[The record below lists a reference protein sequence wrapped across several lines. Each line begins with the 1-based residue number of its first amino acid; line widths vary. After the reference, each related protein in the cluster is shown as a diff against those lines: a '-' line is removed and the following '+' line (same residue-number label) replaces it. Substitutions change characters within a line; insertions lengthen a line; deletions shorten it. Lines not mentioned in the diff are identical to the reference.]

1 MIYTISLKENKIEK
15 KDEIFYF
22 EMAQSYELT
31 DLGINKIIYND
42 DTDEYKYFDNT
53 NKELDIELNE
63 YQKTVRDT
71 ILTTFHSLFDADAL
85 NRLKQRKI
93 YDLKTQCTFNN
104 YCDVNCNFMSSFGVL
119 LQGDRQHIDYYKN
132 LLNYTENNMV
142 ITDVTGEQQEV
153 TKEQLN
159 TIIEEATINLEYQLK
174 QQQQAIADLSSL
186 ADEQSIEEY
195 KVIITPY
202 NFFSTN
208 DNQPDI
214 EDIRIK
220 VKNELM
226 YPQTLSDGLL
236 ELSDQYETTNTEN
249 QDAIIELS
257 DLVCELQEE
266 VKKLKA
272 KQGA

>member
-53 NKELDIELNE
+53 NKELDIELNA
-63 YQKTVRDT
+63 YQESVRDT

-85 NRLKQRKI
+85 LRLKQRKI
-93 YDLKTQCTFNN
+93 YDLKTQCTFND
-104 YCDVNCNFMSSFGVL
+104 YCDINCNFFCSFGL
-119 LQGDRQHIDYYKN
+119 LLPGDKQHIDLYKS
-132 LLNYTENNMV
+132 LLNYTDTNLV
-142 ITDVTGEQQEV
+142 ITDMNGDKQEV

-159 TIIEEATINLEYQLK
+159 TIIEECLINLEYLQK
-174 QQQQAIADLSSL
+174 QQQQAI
-186 ADEQSIEEY
+186 IEIASFNSEESVTNY
-195 KVIITPY
+195 NAVISPF
-202 NFFSTN
+202 NFFSSG
-208 DNQPDI
+208 DQSEI
-214 EDIRIK
+214 EDLRVK

-236 ELSDQYETTNTEN
+236 ELSDQYETSNTEN

-272 KQGA
+272 KLGA

>member
-1 MIYTISLKENKIEK
+1 MQS
-15 KDEIFYF
+15 
-22 EMAQSYELT
+22 QSYELT

-85 NRLKQRKI
+85 LRLRQRKI

-119 LQGDRQHIDYYKN
+119 FQGDRQHIDYYKN

-174 QQQQAIADLSSL
+174 QQQQAIADISALG
-186 ADEQSIEEY
+186 DERSIEEY
-195 KVIITPY
+195 KAIITPY

-226 YPQTLSDGLL
+226 YPQTLSDSLL

>member
-22 EMAQSYELT
+22 KMAQSYELT

-63 YQKTVRDT
+63 YQKTVQDT

-93 YDLKTQCTFNN
+93 YDLKTQCTFND
-104 YCDVNCNFMSSFGVL
+104 YCDINCNFFCSFGL
-119 LQGDRQHIDYYKN
+119 LLPGDKQHIDLYKS
-132 LLNYTENNMV
+132 LLNYTDTNLV
-142 ITDVTGEQQEV
+142 ITDMNGDKQEV

-159 TIIEEATINLEYQLK
+159 TIIEECLINLEYLQK
-174 QQQQAIADLSSL
+174 QQQQAI
-186 ADEQSIEEY
+186 IEIASFNSEESVTNY
-195 KVIITPY
+195 NAVISPF
-202 NFFSTN
+202 NFFSSG
-208 DNQPDI
+208 DQSEI
-214 EDIRIK
+214 EDLRVK

-236 ELSDQYETTNTEN
+236 ELSDQYETSNTEN

-272 KQGA
+272 KLGA

>member
-22 EMAQSYELT
+22 KMAQSYELT

-93 YDLKTQCTFNN
+93 YDLKTQCTFND
-104 YCDVNCNFMSSFGVL
+104 YCDINCNFFCSFGL
-119 LQGDRQHIDYYKN
+119 LLPGDKQHIDLYKS
-132 LLNYTENNMV
+132 LLNYTDTNLV
-142 ITDVTGEQQEV
+142 ITDMNGDKQEV

-159 TIIEEATINLEYQLK
+159 TIIEECLINLEYLQK
-174 QQQQAIADLSSL
+174 QQQQAI
-186 ADEQSIEEY
+186 IEIASFNSEESVTNY
-195 KVIITPY
+195 NAVISPF
-202 NFFSTN
+202 NFFSSG
-208 DNQPDI
+208 DQSEI
-214 EDIRIK
+214 EDLRVK

-226 YPQTLSDGLL
+226 YPQALSDGLL

-266 VKKLKA
+266 VKQLKA
-272 KQGA
+272 KLGA

>member
-53 NKELDIELNE
+53 NKELDIELNA
-63 YQKTVRDT
+63 YQESVRDT

-93 YDLKTQCTFNN
+93 YDLKTQCTFND
-104 YCDVNCNFMSSFGVL
+104 YCDINCNFFCSFGL
-119 LQGDRQHIDYYKN
+119 LLPGDKQHIDLYKS
-132 LLNYTENNMV
+132 LLNYTDTNLV
-142 ITDVTGEQQEV
+142 ITDMNGDKQEV

-159 TIIEEATINLEYQLK
+159 TIIEESLINLEYLQK
-174 QQQQAIADLSSL
+174 QQQQAI
-186 ADEQSIEEY
+186 IEIASFNSEESVTNY
-195 KVIITPY
+195 NAVISPF
-202 NFFSTN
+202 NFFSSG
-208 DNQPDI
+208 DQSEI
-214 EDIRIK
+214 EDLRVK
-220 VKNELM
+220 VKNKLM

-236 ELSDQYETTNTEN
+236 ELSDQYETSNTEN

-272 KQGA
+272 KLGA

>member
-31 DLGINKIIYND
+31 DLGINKIIHND

-53 NKELDIELNE
+53 NKELDIELNA
-63 YQKTVRDT
+63 YQESVRDT

-93 YDLKTQCTFNN
+93 YDLKTQCTFND
-104 YCDVNCNFMSSFGVL
+104 YCDINCNFFCSFGL
-119 LQGDRQHIDYYKN
+119 LLPGDKQHIDLYKS
-132 LLNYTENNMV
+132 LLNYTDTNLV
-142 ITDVTGEQQEV
+142 ITDMNGDKQEV

-159 TIIEEATINLEYQLK
+159 TIIEECLINLEYLQK
-174 QQQQAIADLSSL
+174 QQQQAI
-186 ADEQSIEEY
+186 IEIASFNSEESVTNY
-195 KVIITPY
+195 NAVISPF
-202 NFFSTN
+202 NFFSSG
-208 DNQPDI
+208 DQSEI
-214 EDIRIK
+214 EDLRVK

-236 ELSDQYETTNTEN
+236 ELSDQYETSNTEN

-266 VKKLKA
+266 VKQLKA
-272 KQGA
+272 KLGA

>member
-63 YQKTVRDT
+63 FQKTVRDT

-93 YDLKTQCTFNN
+93 YDLKTQCTFND
-104 YCDVNCNFMSSFGVL
+104 YCDINCNFFCSFGL
-119 LQGDRQHIDYYKN
+119 LLPGDKQHIDMYKS
-132 LLNYTENNMV
+132 LLNYTDTNLV
-142 ITDVTGEQQEV
+142 ITDMNGDKQEV

-159 TIIEEATINLEYQLK
+159 TIIEECLINLEYLQK
-174 QQQQAIADLSSL
+174 QQQQAI
-186 ADEQSIEEY
+186 IEIASFNSEESVTNY
-195 KVIITPY
+195 NAVISPF
-202 NFFSTN
+202 NFFSSG
-208 DNQPDI
+208 DQSEI
-214 EDIRIK
+214 EDLRVK

-226 YPQTLSDGLL
+226 YPQVLSDGLL

>member
-31 DLGINKIIYND
+31 DLSINKIIYND

-53 NKELDIELNE
+53 NKELDIELNA
-63 YQKTVRDT
+63 YQESVRDT

-93 YDLKTQCTFNN
+93 YDLKTQCTFND
-104 YCDVNCNFMSSFGVL
+104 YCDINCNFFCSFGL
-119 LQGDRQHIDYYKN
+119 LLPGDKQHIDLYKS
-132 LLNYTENNMV
+132 LLNYTDTNLV
-142 ITDVTGEQQEV
+142 ITDMNGDKQEV

-159 TIIEEATINLEYQLK
+159 TIIEECLINLEYLQK
-174 QQQQAIADLSSL
+174 QQQQAI
-186 ADEQSIEEY
+186 IEIASFNSEESVTNY
-195 KVIITPY
+195 NAVISPF
-202 NFFSTN
+202 NFFSSG
-208 DNQPDI
+208 DQSEI
-214 EDIRIK
+214 EDLRVK

-236 ELSDQYETTNTEN
+236 ELSDQYETSNTEN

-266 VKKLKA
+266 VKQLKA
-272 KQGA
+272 KLGA

>member
-22 EMAQSYELT
+22 EMGQSYELT

-42 DTDEYKYFDNT
+42 DTNEYKYFDNT
-53 NKELDIELNE
+53 NKELDIELNA
-63 YQKTVRDT
+63 YQESVRDT

-85 NRLKQRKI
+85 LRLRQRKI

-119 LQGDRQHIDYYKN
+119 FQGDRQHIDYYKN

-142 ITDVTGEQQEV
+142 ITDVTGKQQEV

-174 QQQQAIADLSSL
+174 QQQQAIADISAL

-195 KVIITPY
+195 KAIITPY

-236 ELSDQYETTNTEN
+236 ELSDQYEVSNTEN
-249 QDAIIELS
+249 QDAIVELS

-266 VKKLKA
+266 VKQLKA

>member
-42 DTDEYKYFDNT
+42 DTNEYKYFDNT
-53 NKELDIELNE
+53 NKELDIELNA
-63 YQKTVRDT
+63 YQESVRDT

-93 YDLKTQCTFNN
+93 YDLKTQCTFND
-104 YCDVNCNFMSSFGVL
+104 YCDINCNFFCSFGL
-119 LQGDRQHIDYYKN
+119 LLPGDKQHIDLYKS
-132 LLNYTENNMV
+132 LLNYTDTNLV
-142 ITDVTGEQQEV
+142 ITDMNGDKQEV

-159 TIIEEATINLEYQLK
+159 TIIEECLINLEYLQK
-174 QQQQAIADLSSL
+174 QQQQAI
-186 ADEQSIEEY
+186 IEIASFNSEESVTNY
-195 KVIITPY
+195 NAVISPF
-202 NFFSTN
+202 NFFSSG
-208 DNQPDI
+208 DQSEI
-214 EDIRIK
+214 EDLRVK

-236 ELSDQYETTNTEN
+236 ELSDQYETSNTEN

-266 VKKLKA
+266 VKQLKA
-272 KQGA
+272 KLGA

>member
-31 DLGINKIIYND
+31 DLDINKIIYND

-53 NKELDIELNE
+53 NKDLDIELNE

-85 NRLKQRKI
+85 KRLKQRKI

-119 LQGDRQHIDYYKN
+119 FQGDRQHIDYYKN

-195 KVIITPY
+195 KAIITPY

-236 ELSDQYETTNTEN
+236 ELSDQYETSNTEN

>member
-93 YDLKTQCTFNN
+93 YDLKTQCTFND
-104 YCDVNCNFMSSFGVL
+104 YCDINCNFFCSFGL
-119 LQGDRQHIDYYKN
+119 LLPGDKQHIDLYKS
-132 LLNYTENNMV
+132 LLNYTDTNLV
-142 ITDVTGEQQEV
+142 ITDMNGDKQEV

-159 TIIEEATINLEYQLK
+159 TIIEECLINLEYLQK
-174 QQQQAIADLSSL
+174 QQQQAI
-186 ADEQSIEEY
+186 IEIASFNSEEGVTNY
-195 KVIITPY
+195 NAVISPF
-202 NFFSTN
+202 NFFSSG
-208 DNQPDI
+208 DQSEI
-214 EDIRIK
+214 EDLRVK

-226 YPQTLSDGLL
+226 YPQVLSDGLL

-266 VKKLKA
+266 VKQLKA
-272 KQGA
+272 KLGA

>member
-93 YDLKTQCTFNN
+93 YDLKTQCTFND
-104 YCDVNCNFMSSFGVL
+104 YCDINCNFFCSFGL
-119 LQGDRQHIDYYKN
+119 LLPGDKQHIDLYKS
-132 LLNYTENNMV
+132 LLNYTDTNLV
-142 ITDVTGEQQEV
+142 ITDMNGDKQEV

-159 TIIEEATINLEYQLK
+159 TIIEECLINLEYLQK
-174 QQQQAIADLSSL
+174 QQQQAI
-186 ADEQSIEEY
+186 IEIASFNSEESVTNY
-195 KVIITPY
+195 NAVISPF
-202 NFFSTN
+202 NFFSSG
-208 DNQPDI
+208 DQSEI
-214 EDIRIK
+214 EDLRVK

-226 YPQTLSDGLL
+226 YPQVLSDGLL

-266 VKKLKA
+266 VKQLKA
-272 KQGA
+272 KLGA

>member
-93 YDLKTQCTFNN
+93 YDLKTQCTFND
-104 YCDVNCNFMSSFGVL
+104 YCDINCNFFCSFGL
-119 LQGDRQHIDYYKN
+119 LLPGDKQHIDLYKS
-132 LLNYTENNMV
+132 LLNYTDTNLV
-142 ITDVTGEQQEV
+142 ITDMNGDKQEV

-159 TIIEEATINLEYQLK
+159 TIIEECLINLEYLQK
-174 QQQQAIADLSSL
+174 QQQQAI
-186 ADEQSIEEY
+186 IEIASFNSEEGVTNY
-195 KVIITPY
+195 NAVISPF
-202 NFFSTN
+202 NFFSSG
-208 DNQPDI
+208 DQSEI
-214 EDIRIK
+214 EDLRVK

-236 ELSDQYETTNTEN
+236 ELSDQYETSNTEN

-266 VKKLKA
+266 VKQLKA

>member
-42 DTDEYKYFDNT
+42 DTDEYNYFDNT
-53 NKELDIELNE
+53 NKELDIELNA
-63 YQKTVRDT
+63 YQESVRDT

-93 YDLKTQCTFNN
+93 YDLKTQCTFND
-104 YCDVNCNFMSSFGVL
+104 YCDINCNFFCSFGL
-119 LQGDRQHIDYYKN
+119 LLPGDKQHIDLYKS
-132 LLNYTENNMV
+132 LLNCTDTKLV
-142 ITDVTGEQQEV
+142 ITDMNGDKQEV

-159 TIIEEATINLEYQLK
+159 TIIEECLINLEYLQK
-174 QQQQAIADLSSL
+174 QQQQAI
-186 ADEQSIEEY
+186 IEIASFNSEESVTNY
-195 KVIITPY
+195 NAVISPF
-202 NFFSTN
+202 NFFSSG
-208 DNQPDI
+208 DQSEI
-214 EDIRIK
+214 EDLRVK

-236 ELSDQYETTNTEN
+236 ELSDQYETSNTEN

-266 VKKLKA
+266 VKQLKA
-272 KQGA
+272 KLGA

>member
-53 NKELDIELNE
+53 NKDLDIELNE

-71 ILTTFHSLFDADAL
+71 ILTTFHSLFNADAL

-93 YDLKTQCTFNN
+93 YDLKTQCTFND
-104 YCDVNCNFMSSFGVL
+104 YCDINCNFFCSFGL
-119 LQGDRQHIDYYKN
+119 LLPGDKQHIDLYKS
-132 LLNYTENNMV
+132 LLNYTDTNLV
-142 ITDVTGEQQEV
+142 ITDMNGDKQEV

-159 TIIEEATINLEYQLK
+159 TIIEECLINLEYLQK
-174 QQQQAIADLSSL
+174 QQQQAI
-186 ADEQSIEEY
+186 IEIASFNSEESVTNY
-195 KVIITPY
+195 NAVISPF
-202 NFFSTN
+202 NFFSSG
-208 DNQPDI
+208 DQSEI
-214 EDIRIK
+214 EDLRVK

-226 YPQTLSDGLL
+226 YPQALSDGLL
-236 ELSDQYETTNTEN
+236 ELSDQYETSNTEN

-272 KQGA
+272 KLGA

>member
-71 ILTTFHSLFDADAL
+71 LLTTFRSLFCAVAL
-85 NRLKQRKI
+85 LRLRQRKI

-195 KVIITPY
+195 KAIITPY

>member
-53 NKELDIELNE
+53 NKDLDIELNE

-93 YDLKTQCTFNN
+93 YDLKTQCTFND
-104 YCDVNCNFMSSFGVL
+104 YCDINCNFFCSFGL
-119 LQGDRQHIDYYKN
+119 LLPGDKQHIDLYKS
-132 LLNYTENNMV
+132 LLNYTDTNLV
-142 ITDVTGEQQEV
+142 ITDMNGDKQEV

-159 TIIEEATINLEYQLK
+159 TIIEECLINLEYLQK
-174 QQQQAIADLSSL
+174 QQQQAI
-186 ADEQSIEEY
+186 IEIASFNSEESVTNY
-195 KVIITPY
+195 NAVISPF
-202 NFFSTN
+202 NFFSSG
-208 DNQPDI
+208 DQSEI
-214 EDIRIK
+214 EDLRVK

-226 YPQTLSDGLL
+226 YPQALSDGLL

-266 VKKLKA
+266 VKQLKA
-272 KQGA
+272 KLGA

>member
-22 EMAQSYELT
+22 EISQSYELT

-53 NKELDIELNE
+53 NKELDIELND
-63 YQKTVRDT
+63 YQQTVRDT

-93 YDLKTQCTFNN
+93 YDLKTQCTFND
-104 YCDVNCNFMSSFGVL
+104 YCDINCNFFCSFGL
-119 LQGDRQHIDYYKN
+119 LLPGDKQHIDLYKS
-132 LLNYTENNMV
+132 LLNYTDTNLV
-142 ITDVTGEQQEV
+142 ITDMNGDKQEV

-159 TIIEEATINLEYQLK
+159 TIIEECLINLEYLQK
-174 QQQQAIADLSSL
+174 QQQQAI
-186 ADEQSIEEY
+186 IEIASFNSEESVTNY
-195 KVIITPY
+195 NAVISPF
-202 NFFSTN
+202 NFFSSG
-208 DNQPDI
+208 DQSEI
-214 EDIRIK
+214 EDLRVK

-236 ELSDQYETTNTEN
+236 ELSDQYETSNTEN

-266 VKKLKA
+266 VKQLKA
-272 KQGA
+272 KLGA

>member
-22 EMAQSYELT
+22 KMAQSYELT

-63 YQKTVRDT
+63 YQKTVQDT

-93 YDLKTQCTFNN
+93 YDLKTQCTFND
-104 YCDVNCNFMSSFGVL
+104 YCDINCNFFCSFGL
-119 LQGDRQHIDYYKN
+119 LLPGDKQHIDLYKS
-132 LLNYTENNMV
+132 LLNYTDTNLV
-142 ITDVTGEQQEV
+142 ITDMNGDKQEV

-159 TIIEEATINLEYQLK
+159 TIIEECLINLEYLQK
-174 QQQQAIADLSSL
+174 QQQQAI
-186 ADEQSIEEY
+186 IEIASFNSEESVTNY
-195 KVIITPY
+195 NAVISPF
-202 NFFSTN
+202 NFFSSG
-208 DNQPDI
+208 DQPDI

-272 KQGA
+272 KLGA

>member
-93 YDLKTQCTFNN
+93 YDLKTQCTFND
-104 YCDVNCNFMSSFGVL
+104 YCDINCNFFCSFGL
-119 LQGDRQHIDYYKN
+119 LLPGDKQHIDLYKS
-132 LLNYTENNMV
+132 LLNYTDTNLV
-142 ITDVTGEQQEV
+142 ITDMNGDKQEV

-159 TIIEEATINLEYQLK
+159 TIIEECLINLEYLQK
-174 QQQQAIADLSSL
+174 QQQQAI
-186 ADEQSIEEY
+186 IEIASFNSEESVTNY
-195 KVIITPY
+195 NAVISTF
-202 NFFSTN
+202 NFFSSG
-208 DNQPDI
+208 DQSEI
-214 EDIRIK
+214 EDLRVK

-226 YPQTLSDGLL
+226 YPQVLSDGLL

-266 VKKLKA
+266 VKQLKA
-272 KQGA
+272 KLGA

>member
-93 YDLKTQCTFNN
+93 YDLKTQCTFND
-104 YCDVNCNFMSSFGVL
+104 YCDINCNFFCSFGL
-119 LQGDRQHIDYYKN
+119 LLPGDKQHIDMYKS
-132 LLNYTENNMV
+132 LLNYTDTNLV
-142 ITDVTGEQQEV
+142 ITDMNGDKQEV

-159 TIIEEATINLEYQLK
+159 TIIEECLINLEYLQK
-174 QQQQAIADLSSL
+174 QQQQAI
-186 ADEQSIEEY
+186 IEIASFNSEESVTNY
-195 KVIITPY
+195 NAVISPF
-202 NFFSTN
+202 NFFSSG
-208 DNQPDI
+208 DQSEI
-214 EDIRIK
+214 EDLRVK

-226 YPQTLSDGLL
+226 YPQVLSDGLL
-236 ELSDQYETTNTEN
+236 ELSDQYETSNTEN

-266 VKKLKA
+266 VKQLKA
-272 KQGA
+272 KLGA

>member
-22 EMAQSYELT
+22 KMAQSYELT

-63 YQKTVRDT
+63 YQKTVQDT

-93 YDLKTQCTFNN
+93 YDLKTQCTFND
-104 YCDVNCNFMSSFGVL
+104 YCDINCNFFCSFGL
-119 LQGDRQHIDYYKN
+119 LLPGDKQHIDLYKS
-132 LLNYTENNMV
+132 LLNYTDTNLV
-142 ITDVTGEQQEV
+142 ITDMNGDKQEV

-159 TIIEEATINLEYQLK
+159 TIIEECLINLEYLQK
-174 QQQQAIADLSSL
+174 QQQQAI
-186 ADEQSIEEY
+186 IEIASFNSEESVTNY
-195 KVIITPY
+195 NAVISPF
-202 NFFSTN
+202 NFFSSG
-208 DNQPDI
+208 DQSEI
-214 EDIRIK
+214 EDLRVK

-236 ELSDQYETTNTEN
+236 ELSDQYETSNTEN

-266 VKKLKA
+266 VKQLKA
-272 KQGA
+272 KLGA

>member
-132 LLNYTENNMV
+132 LLNYTENSMV

-174 QQQQAIADLSSL
+174 QQQQAIVDLSSL

-195 KVIITPY
+195 KAIITPY

-236 ELSDQYETTNTEN
+236 ELSDQYETTNSEN

>member
-15 KDEIFYF
+15 TDEIFYF

-85 NRLKQRKI
+85 LRLRRRKI

-119 LQGDRQHIDYYKN
+119 FQGDRQHIDYYKN

-195 KVIITPY
+195 KAIITPY

-236 ELSDQYETTNTEN
+236 ELSDQYEISNTEN

>member
-93 YDLKTQCTFNN
+93 YDLKTQCTFND
-104 YCDVNCNFMSSFGVL
+104 YCDINCNFFCSFGL
-119 LQGDRQHIDYYKN
+119 LLPGDKQHIDLYKS
-132 LLNYTENNMV
+132 LLNYTDTNLV
-142 ITDVTGEQQEV
+142 ITDMNGDKQEV

-159 TIIEEATINLEYQLK
+159 TIIEECLINLEYLQK
-174 QQQQAIADLSSL
+174 QQQQAI
-186 ADEQSIEEY
+186 IEIASFNSEESVTNY
-195 KVIITPY
+195 NAVISPF
-202 NFFSTN
+202 NFFSSG
-208 DNQPDI
+208 DQSEI
-214 EDIRIK
+214 EDLRVK
-220 VKNELM
+220 VKNKLM
-226 YPQTLSDGLL
+226 YPQALSDGLL

-266 VKKLKA
+266 VKQLKA
-272 KQGA
+272 KLGA

>member
-1 MIYTISLKENKIEK
+1 MIYTISLKENKLEK
-15 KDEIFYF
+15 TDEIFYF
-22 EMAQSYELT
+22 EISQSYELT

-42 DTDEYKYFDNT
+42 DTNEYKYFDNT
-53 NKELDIELNE
+53 NKELDIELNS
-63 YQKTVRDT
+63 YQQTVRDT
-71 ILTTFHSLFDADAL
+71 ILTTFHSLFDADTL
-85 NRLKQRKI
+85 LRLRQRKI
-93 YDLKTQCTFNN
+93 YDLKTQCAFNN

-119 LQGDRQHIDYYKN
+119 LQGDKQHIDYYKN
-132 LLNYTENNMV
+132 LLNYTENNLV

-174 QQQQAIADLSSL
+174 QQQQAIADISSL
-186 ADEQSIEEY
+186 DDEQSIEEY
-195 KVIITPY
+195 KAIITPY
-202 NFFSTN
+202 NFFSVN

-226 YPQTLSDGLL
+226 YPQTLTDGLL
-236 ELSDQYETTNTEN
+236 ELSDQYEISNTEN

-266 VKKLKA
+266 VKQLKA
-272 KQGA
+272 KLGA

>member
-53 NKELDIELNE
+53 NKELDIELNA
-63 YQKTVRDT
+63 YQESVRDT

-93 YDLKTQCTFNN
+93 YDLKTQCTFND
-104 YCDVNCNFMSSFGVL
+104 YCDINCNFFCSFGL
-119 LQGDRQHIDYYKN
+119 LLPGDKQHIDLYKS
-132 LLNYTENNMV
+132 LLNYTDTNLV
-142 ITDVTGEQQEV
+142 ITDMNGDKQEV

-159 TIIEEATINLEYQLK
+159 TIIEECLINLEYLQK
-174 QQQQAIADLSSL
+174 QQQQAI
-186 ADEQSIEEY
+186 IEIASFNSEESVTNY
-195 KVIITPY
+195 NAVISPF
-202 NFFSTN
+202 NFFSSG
-208 DNQPDI
+208 DQSEI
-214 EDIRIK
+214 EDLRVK

-236 ELSDQYETTNTEN
+236 ELSDQYETSNTEN

-272 KQGA
+272 KLGA

>member
-93 YDLKTQCTFNN
+93 YDLKTQCTFND
-104 YCDVNCNFMSSFGVL
+104 YCDINCNFFCSFGL
-119 LQGDRQHIDYYKN
+119 LLPGDKQHIDLYKS
-132 LLNYTENNMV
+132 LLNYTDTNLV
-142 ITDVTGEQQEV
+142 ITDMNGDKQEV

-159 TIIEEATINLEYQLK
+159 TIIEECLINLEYLQK
-174 QQQQAIADLSSL
+174 QQQQAI
-186 ADEQSIEEY
+186 IEIASFNSEESVTNY
-195 KVIITPY
+195 NAVISPF
-202 NFFSTN
+202 NFFSSG
-208 DNQPDI
+208 DQSEI
-214 EDIRIK
+214 EDLRVK

-226 YPQTLSDGLL
+226 YPQVLSDGLL
-236 ELSDQYETTNTEN
+236 ELSDQYEISNTEN

-266 VKKLKA
+266 VKQLKA
-272 KQGA
+272 KLGA

>member
-15 KDEIFYF
+15 KNEIFYF

-42 DTDEYKYFDNT
+42 DTDEHKYFDNT

-93 YDLKTQCTFNN
+93 YDLKTQCTFND
-104 YCDVNCNFMSSFGVL
+104 YCDINCNFFCSFGL
-119 LQGDRQHIDYYKN
+119 LLPGDKQHIDLYKS
-132 LLNYTENNMV
+132 LLNYTDTNLV
-142 ITDVTGEQQEV
+142 ITDMNGDKQEV

-159 TIIEEATINLEYQLK
+159 TIIEECLINLEYLQK
-174 QQQQAIADLSSL
+174 QQQQAI
-186 ADEQSIEEY
+186 IEIASFNSEESVTNY
-195 KVIITPY
+195 NAVISPF
-202 NFFSTN
+202 NFFSSG
-208 DNQPDI
+208 DQPDI

-236 ELSDQYETTNTEN
+236 ELSDQYEISNTEN

>member
-22 EMAQSYELT
+22 KMAQSYELT

-63 YQKTVRDT
+63 YQKTVQDT

-93 YDLKTQCTFNN
+93 YDLKTQCTFND
-104 YCDVNCNFMSSFGVL
+104 YCDINCNFFCSFGL
-119 LQGDRQHIDYYKN
+119 LLPGDKQHIDLYKS
-132 LLNYTENNMV
+132 LLNYTDTNLV
-142 ITDVTGEQQEV
+142 ITDMNGDKQEV

-159 TIIEEATINLEYQLK
+159 TIIEECLINLEYLQK
-174 QQQQAIADLSSL
+174 QQQQAI
-186 ADEQSIEEY
+186 IEIASFNSEEGVTNY
-195 KVIITPY
+195 NAVISPF
-202 NFFSTN
+202 NFFSSG
-208 DNQPDI
+208 DQSEI
-214 EDIRIK
+214 EDLRVK

-236 ELSDQYETTNTEN
+236 ELSDQYETSNTEN

-266 VKKLKA
+266 VKQLKA
-272 KQGA
+272 KIGA

>member
-63 YQKTVRDT
+63 FQKTVRDT

-93 YDLKTQCTFNN
+93 YDLKTQCTFND
-104 YCDVNCNFMSSFGVL
+104 YCDINCNFFCSFGL
-119 LQGDRQHIDYYKN
+119 LLPGDKQHIDLYKS
-132 LLNYTENNMV
+132 LLNYTDTNLV
-142 ITDVTGEQQEV
+142 ITDMNGDKQEV

-159 TIIEEATINLEYQLK
+159 TIIEECLINLEYLQK
-174 QQQQAIADLSSL
+174 QQQQAI
-186 ADEQSIEEY
+186 IEIAFFNSEESVTNY
-195 KVIITPY
+195 NAVISPF
-202 NFFSTN
+202 NFFSSG
-208 DNQPDI
+208 DQSEI
-214 EDIRIK
+214 EDLRVK

-226 YPQTLSDGLL
+226 YPQVLSDGLL

-266 VKKLKA
+266 VKQLKA
-272 KQGA
+272 KLGA

>member
-31 DLGINKIIYND
+31 DLGINKIIYNED
-42 DTDEYKYFDNT
+42 ADEYKYFDNT

-93 YDLKTQCTFNN
+93 YDLKTQCTFND
-104 YCDVNCNFMSSFGVL
+104 YCDINCNFFCSFGL
-119 LQGDRQHIDYYKN
+119 LLPGDKQHIDLYKS
-132 LLNYTENNMV
+132 LLNYTDTNLV
-142 ITDVTGEQQEV
+142 ITDMNGDKQEV

-159 TIIEEATINLEYQLK
+159 TIIEECLINLEYLQK
-174 QQQQAIADLSSL
+174 QQQQAI
-186 ADEQSIEEY
+186 IEIASFNSEESVTNY
-195 KVIITPY
+195 NAVISPF
-202 NFFSTN
+202 NFFSSG
-208 DNQPDI
+208 DQSEI
-214 EDIRIK
+214 EDLRVK

-236 ELSDQYETTNTEN
+236 ELSDQYETSNTEN

-266 VKKLKA
+266 VKQLKA
-272 KQGA
+272 KLGA

>member
-93 YDLKTQCTFNN
+93 YDLKTQCTFND
-104 YCDVNCNFMSSFGVL
+104 YCDINCNFFCSFGL
-119 LQGDRQHIDYYKN
+119 LLPGDKQHIDLYKS
-132 LLNYTENNMV
+132 LLNYTDTNLV
-142 ITDVTGEQQEV
+142 ITDMNGDKQEV

-159 TIIEEATINLEYQLK
+159 TIIEECLINLEYLQK
-174 QQQQAIADLSSL
+174 QQQQAI
-186 ADEQSIEEY
+186 IEIASFNSEESVTSY
-195 KVIITPY
+195 NAVISPF
-202 NFFSTN
+202 NFFSSG
-208 DNQPDI
+208 DQSEI
-214 EDIRIK
+214 EDLRVK

-236 ELSDQYETTNTEN
+236 ELSDQYETSNTEN

-266 VKKLKA
+266 VKQLKA
-272 KQGA
+272 KLGA

>member
-42 DTDEYKYFDNT
+42 DTNEYKYFDNT
-53 NKELDIELNE
+53 NKELDIELNA
-63 YQKTVRDT
+63 YQESVRDT

-93 YDLKTQCTFNN
+93 YDLKTQCTFND
-104 YCDVNCNFMSSFGVL
+104 YCDINCNFFCSFGL
-119 LQGDRQHIDYYKN
+119 LLPGDKQHIDLYKS
-132 LLNYTENNMV
+132 LLNYTDTNLV
-142 ITDVTGEQQEV
+142 ITDMNGDKQEV

-159 TIIEEATINLEYQLK
+159 TIIEESLINLEYLQK
-174 QQQQAIADLSSL
+174 QQQQAI
-186 ADEQSIEEY
+186 IEIASFNSEESVTNY
-195 KVIITPY
+195 NAVISPF
-202 NFFSTN
+202 NFFSSG
-208 DNQPDI
+208 DQSEI
-214 EDIRIK
+214 EDLRVK

-236 ELSDQYETTNTEN
+236 ELSDQYETSNTEN

-266 VKKLKA
+266 VKQLKA
-272 KQGA
+272 KLGA

>member
-15 KDEIFYF
+15 TDEIFYF
-22 EMAQSYELT
+22 EIAQSYELT

-53 NKELDIELNE
+53 NRELDIELNE
-63 YQKTVRDT
+63 FQKTVRDT

-93 YDLKTQCTFNN
+93 YDLKTQCTFND
-104 YCDVNCNFMSSFGVL
+104 YCDINCNFFCSFGL
-119 LQGDRQHIDYYKN
+119 LLPGDKQHIDLYKS
-132 LLNYTENNMV
+132 LLNYTDTNLV
-142 ITDVTGEQQEV
+142 ITDMNGDKQEV

-159 TIIEEATINLEYQLK
+159 TIIEECLINLEYLQK
-174 QQQQAIADLSSL
+174 QQQQAI
-186 ADEQSIEEY
+186 IEIASFNSEESVTNY
-195 KVIITPY
+195 NAVISPF
-202 NFFSTN
+202 NFFSSG
-208 DNQPDI
+208 DQSEI
-214 EDIRIK
+214 EDLRVK

-226 YPQTLSDGLL
+226 YPQVLSDGLL

>member
-22 EMAQSYELT
+22 EISQSYELT

-53 NKELDIELNE
+53 NKELDIELND
-63 YQKTVRDT
+63 YQQTVRDT

-93 YDLKTQCTFNN
+93 YDLKTQCTFND
-104 YCDVNCNFMSSFGVL
+104 YCDINCNFFCSFGL
-119 LQGDRQHIDYYKN
+119 LLPGDKQHIDLYKS
-132 LLNYTENNMV
+132 LLNYTDTNLV
-142 ITDVTGEQQEV
+142 ITDMNGDKQEV

-159 TIIEEATINLEYQLK
+159 TIIEECLINLEYLQK
-174 QQQQAIADLSSL
+174 QQQQAI
-186 ADEQSIEEY
+186 IEIASFNSEESVTNY
-195 KVIITPY
+195 NAVFSPF
-202 NFFSTN
+202 NFFSSG
-208 DNQPDI
+208 DQSEI
-214 EDIRIK
+214 EDLRVK

-236 ELSDQYETTNTEN
+236 ELSDQYETSNTEN

-266 VKKLKA
+266 VKQLKA
-272 KQGA
+272 KLGA